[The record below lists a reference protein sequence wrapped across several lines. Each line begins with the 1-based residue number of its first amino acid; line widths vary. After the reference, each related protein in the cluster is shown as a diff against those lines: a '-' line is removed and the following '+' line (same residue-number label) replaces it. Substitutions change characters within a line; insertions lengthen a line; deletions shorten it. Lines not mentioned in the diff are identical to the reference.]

1 MDNLGDSSIFSVGM
15 ESVYRKKNT
24 KGVDNCLVLFID
36 AEKLKHE
43 EQIGLDTLVV
53 HALTYEC

>member
-1 MDNLGDSSIFSVGM
+1 LDNLGDSNISSVGM
-15 ESVYRKKNT
+15 ESLYRRKNT
-24 KGVDNCLVLFID
+24 KGVDNYLVLYID